1 MLNAERRENVE
12 LGPSPIY
19 VTLETSQSPKIG
31 CMFVLVLADE
41 NLLLSEAEKTEMT
54 TQLYISFSLHGKM
67 LPVAFQIMSFQFCSD
82 NFHFLLFSLHARV
95 SQCQVMSQET
105 RDTSKMISYHISFT
119 V

>member
-1 MLNAERRENVE
+1 MLNAGRRENVE

-31 CMFVLVLADE
+31 CMFFFLVEE

-54 TQLYISFSLHGKM
+54 TQLYISLSLHGEM
-67 LPVAFQIMSFQFCSD
+67 LLVAFQMYFQSCSD
-82 NFHFLLFSLHARV
+82 NSHFHLFSLHAHV
-95 SQCQVMSQET
+95 SQCQVISQET

-119 V
+119 I